1 MNNVQYGIR
10 RKGDDELVLTYNSD
24 IEKDAA
30 GCFGLVFWLDEFP
43 HEGHQEWLCGN
54 TETAL
59 NVLNETSQFDAG
71 SSLNPRHN
79 LSKDDYEVVKIERK
93 VTVIS

>member
-24 IEKDAA
+24 IEKDATGQLDLA
-30 GCFGLVFWLDEFP
+30 FWLDAFP
-43 HEGHQEWLCGN
+43 HEGHQEWLCDN
-54 TETAL
+54 AVTAL

-71 SSLNPRHN
+71 SPLNPHHN

-93 VTVIS
+93 VTAVN